1 MSLKL
6 DTNYLKGYVSDN
18 EIILMQDH
26 VNSAAAKVIN
36 RSGAGSDFL
45 GWYTLPE
52 DYDREEFARIKAAAE
67 RIRSNTDIFIVIG
80 IGGSYLGARAAIEFI
95 KGANHNFIEKNT
107 PKIYFAGNSLSSSSM
122 NELLALCEGKRVTLN
137 VVSKSGTTTEPGIA
151 FRILRRFVDELYG
164 GDEEKIR
171 SHIYVTTDK
180 SRGALKALANE
191 KGYETFVVPDNI
203 GGRFSVLSAVGLLP
217 IAVAGCDIDAMMK
230 GAADMKTKLAESSC
244 VTENDC
250 YKYAAI
256 RNILYAKGKAL
267 EIFVSFDPAIAMV
280 AEWWKQLFGESEG
293 KDGKALFPASVIDT
307 TDLHSLGQI
316 IQVGRRIMFETFVD
330 VKKEINDVD
339 IPVDE
344 ENLDQ
349 LNYIA
354 EKGYTMSDVNAK
366 AAEATK
372 IAHFKGNV
380 PVITLNLKD
389 RSEHTFGGIVFFF
402 ELACAVSGYILG
414 VNPFDQPGVE
424 GYKNNM
430 FALLGKEGE
439 KYDTIRAEFEKNA

>member
-18 EIILMQDH
+18 EIKLMQDH

-45 GWYTLPE
+45 GWYSLPD
-52 DYDREEFARIKAAAE
+52 DYDRDEFIRIKAAAK
-67 RIRSNTDIFIVIG
+67 RIRANTDIFIVIG
-80 IGGSYLGARAAIEFI
+80 IGGSYLGACAAIEFL
-95 KGANHNFIEKNT
+95 KGSNYNLIEKNI

-122 NELLALCEGKRVTLN
+122 NDLLAMCKGKRVTLN

-151 FRILRRFVDELYG
+151 FRILRRFVEEQYG
-164 GDEEKIR
+164 GDEDKIR
-171 SHIYVTTDK
+171 ERIIVTTDK
-180 SRGALKALANE
+180 SRGALKTLANK
-191 KGYETFVVPDNI
+191 KGYESFVVPDDI

-217 IAVAGCDIDAMMK
+217 IAVAGCDIDAMMR
-230 GAADMKTKLAESSC
+230 GAADMKAKLSKSGC
-244 VTENDC
+244 VFENDC
-250 YKYAAI
+250 YKYAAL
-256 RNILYAKGKAL
+256 RNILYAKGKLL
-267 EIFVSFDPAIAMV
+267 EIFVSFDPALSMV

-293 KDGKALFPASVIDT
+293 KDGKALFPISVIDT

-316 IQVGRRIMFETFVD
+316 IQQGRRIMFETFVD
-330 VKKEINDVD
+330 VKNETSDID
-339 IPVDE
+339 IPIDE

-354 EKGYTMSDVNAK
+354 EKGYTMSYVNSVAAK
-366 AAEATK
+366 ATK
-372 IAHFKGNV
+372 TAHWAGGV
-380 PVITLNLKD
+380 PGITINLED
-389 RSEHTFGGIVFFF
+389 RSEHTFGGLVYFF

-424 GYKNNM
+424 GYKSNM
-430 FALLGKEGE
+430 FALLGKTGE
-439 KYDTIRAEFEKNA
+439 KYDTIRAKFDDKA

>member
-6 DTNYLKGYVSDN
+6 DTAYLRGFVSDD
-18 EIILMQDH
+18 EIKSMQDH
-26 VNSAAAKVIN
+26 VDAAAAKVIN
-36 RSGAGSDFL
+36 RTGAGSDFL
-45 GWYTLPE
+45 GWYTLPD
-52 DYDREEFARIKAAAE
+52 DYDREEFARIKAAAK
-67 RIRSNTDIFIVIG
+67 RIRANTDIFIVIG

-95 KGANHNFIEKNT
+95 KGANYNLIEKNT

-122 NELLALCEGKRVTLN
+122 NELLDLCEGKRVTLN

-151 FRILRRFVDELYG
+151 FRILRRFVEEQYG

-171 SHIYVTTDK
+171 EHIYVTTDK
-180 SRGALKALANE
+180 SRGALKTLTDE
-191 KGYETFVVPDNI
+191 RGYEGFVVPDNI

-217 IAVAGCDIDAMMK
+217 IAVAGCDIDKMMQ
-230 GAADMKTKLAESSC
+230 GAADMKAKLSESSC
-244 VTENDC
+244 VFENDC
-250 YKYAAI
+250 YKYAAL

-267 EIFVSFDPAIAMV
+267 EIFVSFDPALAMV

-293 KDGKALFPASVIDT
+293 KDGKAIFPVSVIDT

-316 IQVGRRIMFETFVD
+316 IQEGRRIMFETFVD
-330 VKKEINDVD
+330 VKNEPRDIN
-339 IPVDE
+339 IPIDE

-354 EKGYTMSDVNAK
+354 EKGFTMANVNSV
-366 AAEATK
+366 AARATK
-372 IAHFKGNV
+372 RAHFDGGV
-380 PVITLNLKD
+380 PGITLELED

-424 GYKNNM
+424 GYKSNM
-430 FALLGKEGE
+430 FALLGKKGE
-439 KYDTIRAEFEKNA
+439 KYDAIRAKFDEKA